1 MVLKKSIRLFR
12 IENYFTYP
20 PVLVPSILGGGSF
33 TVLMISLI
41 LISYKGYEG
50 KKLWVYEVI
59 RFICISG
66 ISMSPILLFI
76 ITDVGIGMNS
86 PMGLIMDQPLDENK
100 VHWVIH
106 IGGTQNDNYAT
117 GLIIPFFVFAFGIL
131 GGYLRYL
138 YKAFEK
144 MRDEEKEEESKK
156 YIILY
161 APDIDNIT
169 SAQFL
174 HDTIGELTIIFLSPL
189 LAIAVWFILFQGD
202 ISDNIYI
209 AAAISF
215 TLGLVTREVIEG
227 LIAFASGRF
236 PKRGTD

>member
-1 MVLKKSIRLFR
+1 MV
-12 IENYFTYP
+12 
-20 PVLVPSILGGGSF
+20 
-33 TVLMISLI
+33 SLI
-41 LISYKGYEG
+41 YVSWRKFEG
-50 KKLWVYEVI
+50 DRLYVQEVI

-66 ISMSPILLFI
+66 IALSPILFFI

-100 VHWVIH
+100 VPQTNASHWVIH
-106 IGGTQNDNYAT
+106 IGGTQNDNYET

-138 YKAFEK
+138 YKAYEK
-144 MRDEEKEEESKK
+144 MRDEEKEKESKEF
-156 YIILY
+156 IILY
-161 APDIDNIT
+161 VEDIDNIT
-169 SAQFL
+169 SAEFL

-189 LAIAVWFILFQGD
+189 LAIAVWFIIFQGD
-202 ISDNIYI
+202 IYDNIYI

-215 TLGLVTREVIEG
+215 TLGLVTKEVIKG